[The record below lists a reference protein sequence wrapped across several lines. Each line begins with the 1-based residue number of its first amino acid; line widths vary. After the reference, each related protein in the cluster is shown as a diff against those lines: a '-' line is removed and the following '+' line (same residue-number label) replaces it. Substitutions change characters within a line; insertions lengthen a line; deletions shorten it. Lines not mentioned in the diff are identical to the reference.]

1 MGHLSVQP
9 SHVIA
14 DQSRVF
20 AFLARGENYGCAE
33 PVRRVDTHGAAVFLA
48 GEDVYKVK
56 RAVRFPFMDFSTLE
70 KRRAAC
76 EAEVAINT
84 PNAPGL
90 YLGTVPIT
98 RSANDFALGGDG
110 EAVEWAVH
118 MRRFDESRTLDRVV
132 EMSGLS
138 STVLAQLARAILA
151 AHARAPRRGGTAAV
165 ALLERTIAENRSAFL
180 ESPELFPA
188 ERVARL
194 TAESVQALGA
204 VRRLLLDRAEA
215 GYVRRCHG
223 DLHLRNI
230 VLLEAGP
237 TLFDSIEFDD
247 AIATGDVLYDLAF
260 LLMDLWQRGL
270 EAEASRIFN
279 RYLWESEDANL
290 SGLAAL
296 PLFLS
301 LRAAIRAK
309 VGAANL
315 ANLRGAA
322 RESTTLDARC
332 YFGFAERFL
341 DRVRPRLVAVGG
353 LSGTGK
359 STLAASV
366 APQLPPIPGA
376 VHLRSDIVRKRIMQ
390 VGETDRLPPEGYTL
404 AVTRQVYAALRR
416 QAALALRAGYSVIL
430 DAVQAEPSER
440 AAIESL
446 AKQCDVPFQGFWLEA
461 PLPALLQRV
470 ERRAGGA
477 SDADAAVVT
486 AQARYDVG
494 VLAWQRLDAARPIGE
509 LRRAVLGGS
518 TDRGNY

>member
-1 MGHLSVQP
+1 
-9 SHVIA
+9 
-14 DQSRVF
+14 
-20 AFLARGENYGCAE
+20 
-33 PVRRVDTHGAAVFLA
+33 
-48 GEDVYKVK
+48 
-56 RAVRFPFMDFSTLE
+56 
-70 KRRAAC
+70 
-76 EAEVAINT
+76 
-84 PNAPGL
+84 
-90 YLGTVPIT
+90 
-98 RSANDFALGGDG
+98 
-110 EAVEWAVH
+110 
-118 MRRFDESRTLDRVV
+118 
-132 EMSGLS
+132 
-138 STVLAQLARAILA
+138 
-151 AHARAPRRGGTAAV
+151 
-165 ALLERTIAENRSAFL
+165 
-180 ESPELFPA
+180 
-188 ERVARL
+188 
-194 TAESVQALGA
+194 
-204 VRRLLLDRAEA
+204 
-215 GYVRRCHG
+215 
-223 DLHLRNI
+223 
-230 VLLEAGP
+230 
-237 TLFDSIEFDD
+237 
-247 AIATGDVLYDLAF
+247 
-260 LLMDLWQRGL
+260 
-270 EAEASRIFN
+270 
-279 RYLWESEDANL
+279 
-290 SGLAAL
+290 
-296 PLFLS
+296 

-315 ANLRGAA
+315 ANLRGAG

-416 QAALALRAGYSVIL
+416 QAALAMRAGYSVIL